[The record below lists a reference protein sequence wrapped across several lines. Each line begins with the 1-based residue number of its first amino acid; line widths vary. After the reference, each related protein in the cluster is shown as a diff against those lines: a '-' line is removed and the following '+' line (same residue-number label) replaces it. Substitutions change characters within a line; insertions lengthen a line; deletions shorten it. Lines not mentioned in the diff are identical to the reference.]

1 MTDQAAP
8 PAPGD
13 RAVPAQ
19 RVVLAGLAMLS
30 VLAAVIHFAV
40 AGSHFQEYWLFGVFM
55 LGVAWLQLGWAA
67 AALLRPTRLLVSSGA
82 VLNAA
87 VIVVYILTRTVGD
100 IVGPD
105 PGDVEPAGFGDLL
118 CTVAEAAIVAGC
130 LWLLVTRVSRVVR
143 RDQAS
148 LAAAAG
154 AGVLAALLSVA
165 LVDGGPEM
173 VMAAGPGPAGS
184 AAGSGAAAAGM
195 AGMTSPGS
203 SGRTGTMAP
212 VHLATSSPA
221 GFITDPD
228 PGMQMEPGMKMASP
242 VACTASATAAQ
253 QRAAVQL
260 VNASWRGAQQYRSL
274 AAARAAGYRPI
285 TPSGLPVVHYLNPAF
300 YRDTLL
306 GGPVLDTSQPQ
317 SLVYANTPKGAV
329 LVAAMYIT
337 TPRGATPQP
346 GGCLTQWHVHTN
358 LCLRAGLGV
367 AGVSGAGHPACPA
380 GSRNR
385 VTPAMMHVWFVPIPG
400 GPTAVD
406 APDAQ
411 VVRAAEQVAA
421 PHNGTA

>member
-1 MTDQAAP
+1 MTDQAARP
-8 PAPGD
+8 VPGD

-19 RVVLAGLAMLS
+19 RVVLTGLAMLS

-40 AGSHFQEYWLFGVFM
+40 AGSHFQEYWLFGVFL

-67 AALLRPTRLLVSSGA
+67 AALFRPTRLLVSSGA

-118 CTVAEAAIVAGC
+118 CTVAEAVIVAGC

-143 RDQAS
+143 RDQAG
-148 LAAAAG
+148 LAAVTG
-154 AGVLAALLSVA
+154 ASVLAALLSVA

-173 VMAAGPGPAGS
+173 VMTAGASPAS
-184 AAGSGAAAAGM
+184 ATGAAAGGM

-203 SGRTGTMAP
+203 STGTMAP

-285 TPSGLPVVHYLNPAF
+285 TPSGEPVVHYLNPAF

-337 TPRGATPQP
+337 APRGATPQP

-358 LCLRAGLGV
+358 LCLRPGLGV
-367 AGVSGAGHPACPA
+367 VGVTGAGRPACPA

-385 VTPAMMHVWFVPIPG
+385 VTPAMMHIWFVPIPG

-406 APDAQ
+406 APPAQ